1 MDWLLTIFY
10 FGYLVLQYVL
20 VNRLYVLVK
29 ESMQK
34 IAEKHKCYIFGMKMI
49 IFLHI
54 GMRMVM
60 NVMSDSAPSIQGNLA
75 QQISWVYIL
84 LGDAITEMLSAFGM
98 ILLITVT
105 FNFEAEAMMFI
116 HQENQQKLSH
126 LINEKE
132 EEEEYDEEEE
142 VEMQAKPATGKQAPQ
157 QQQPQQQQAMNQ
169 QQMQAWMQQNP
180 QQYQAWVQQQMMMQ
194 QQMQQQMAAQQ
205 QPAK

>member
-1 MDWLLTIFY
+1 MDWLLTLFY

-105 FNFEAEAMMFI
+105 FNFEAEAMIFI

-142 VEMQAKPATGKQAPQ
+142 EVEMQAKPAPGKQAP
-157 QQQPQQQQAMNQ
+157 QPQQQQAMNQ

-194 QQMQQQMAAQQ
+194 QQMQ
-205 QPAK
+205 

>member
-10 FGYLVLQYVL
+10 FGYLVLQYFL

-60 NVMSDSAPSIQGNLA
+60 NVMSDSGPSIQGNLS

-105 FNFEAEAMMFI
+105 FNFEAEAMIFI

-126 LINEKE
+126 LIDENGEG
-132 EEEEYDEEEE
+132 EEYDEEEE
-142 VEMQAKPATGKQAPQ
+142 EVEMQVKPAPAKQAS
-157 QQQPQQQQAMNQ
+157 QQQPQQPQVMNQ
-169 QQMQAWMQQNP
+169 QQMQALM
-180 QQYQAWVQQQMMMQ
+180 
-194 QQMQQQMAAQQ
+194 
-205 QPAK
+205 

>member
-20 VNRLYVLVK
+20 VNRLYILVK
-29 ESMQK
+29 ASMQK

-49 IFLHI
+49 IFMHI

-60 NVMSDSAPSIQGNLA
+60 NVMSDSAPSIQGNLS

-84 LGDAITEMLSAFGM
+84 LGDAITEMFSAFGM

-105 FNFEAEAMMFI
+105 FNFEAEAMIFI

-132 EEEEYDEEEE
+132 EEEEDEDEEEE
-142 VEMQAKPATGKQAPQ
+142 VEMQAKPTPAKPSP
-157 QQQPQQQQAMNQ
+157 QPQQ
-169 QQMQAWMQQNP
+169 P
-180 QQYQAWVQQQMMMQ
+180 
-194 QQMQQQMAAQQ
+194 
-205 QPAK
+205 

>member
-1 MDWLLTIFY
+1 MDWLLTLFY

-105 FNFEAEAMMFI
+105 FNFEAEAMIFI

-126 LINEKE
+126 LIDEKA
-132 EEEEYDEEEE
+132 EEE
-142 VEMQAKPATGKQAPQ
+142 VEMQAKPAPGKQAP
-157 QQQPQQQQAMNQ
+157 QQPQQQQAMNQ

-194 QQMQQQMAAQQ
+194 QQMQQQMAVQQ
-205 QPAK
+205 QPQK